1 MDFESFPQNNYK
13 GKAFR
18 LYCNWTGLICKK
30 YLLLFKPYTN
40 ILGNKIIVVVKLWT
54 KLLYKNKER
63 PSCLQLTSNE
73 SDLFRRLSK
82 KKIYRCGGGGI
93 DEIVK
98 LMDCTVY
105 CHQYLSLLLT
115 YPHSNISFTQIS
127 TNIKHFILKKMDPL
141 N

>member
-1 MDFESFPQNNYK
+1 MSAAYIQRIRLVPQTFEEK
-13 GKAFR
+13 
-18 LYCNWTGLICKK
+18 
-30 YLLLFKPYTN
+30 N
-40 ILGNKIIVVVKLWT
+40 I
-54 KLLYKNKER
+54 
-63 PSCLQLTSNE
+63 QM
-73 SDLFRRLSK
+73 
-82 KKIYRCGGGGI
+82 GGGGI
-93 DEIVK
+93 DEIVQ